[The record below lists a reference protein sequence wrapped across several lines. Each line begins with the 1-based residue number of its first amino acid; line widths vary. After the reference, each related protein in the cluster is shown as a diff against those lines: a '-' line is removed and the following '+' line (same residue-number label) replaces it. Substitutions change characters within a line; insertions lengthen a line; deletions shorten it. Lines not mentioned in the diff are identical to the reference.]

1 MKGRVIGAIFVVGA
15 LCATY
20 FLLGGVLFVPFILV
34 CLIFGLCEIQIIF
47 NMYPANFR
55 SDYKYCASVPF
66 ECGIFIFAIPCALV
80 LGRNFVALAVVA
92 CCASDTCAFVF
103 GSLFG
108 KNNRV
113 KFLSDVSEKKSWAGF
128 VAGAILPI
136 PIIFFTAKAMGLLET
151 NDRNVII
158 AYCFIAGVVAELGDL
173 IESAA
178 KRTLM
183 VKDSGEALAKL
194 PFFGL
199 FELPL
204 IGHGGY
210 LDRFDSTALSLLAVG
225 FLRIFLS
232 S

>member
-1 MKGRVIGAIFVVGA
+1 
-15 LCATY
+15 
-20 FLLGGVLFVPFILV
+20 
-34 CLIFGLCEIQIIF
+34 
-47 NMYPANFR
+47 
-55 SDYKYCASVPF
+55 
-66 ECGIFIFAIPCALV
+66 
-80 LGRNFVALAVVA
+80 
-92 CCASDTCAFVF
+92 VF